1 MSKALLII
9 DMQNFVKE
17 RVQQGVDYFPQDSIE
32 NMLPIIEKFRTA
44 GCPVIHV
51 RHQTPEQG
59 SPLHHSSS
67 SSQPLASFEERA
79 GEPVFIKHTS
89 SAFSSTGLL
98 AHLQETHISEVVVI
112 GAVAGFCV
120 NSTVRM
126 GADLGLKMTVL
137 NDAVL
142 SFELEKYQLSAKALH
157 DVTLALLEAGFAQV
171 TDAAAFQLS

>member
-17 RVQQGVDYFPQDSIE
+17 RIQQGVDYFPQNSFE
-32 NMLPIIEKFRTA
+32 NMTSVIEKFRTS
-44 GCPVIHV
+44 GTPVIHV

-59 SPLHHSSS
+59 SPLHHSSP
-67 SSQPLASFEERA
+67 SSQPLDAFQERA
-79 GEPVFIKHTS
+79 DEPVFIKHTS

-98 AHLQETHISEVVVI
+98 AYLQEARIAEVVVI

-137 NDAVL
+137 KDAVL
-142 SFELEKYQLSAKALH
+142 SFELESHQLSAKAIH
-157 DVTLALLEAGFAQV
+157 DVTLGLLDAGFAQV

>member
-9 DMQNFVKE
+9 DMQNFVAE
-17 RVQQGVDYFPQDSIE
+17 RIQQGVDHFPHTSIE
-32 NMLPIIEKFRTA
+32 NMTSVIEKFRKSGT
-44 GCPVIHV
+44 PVIHV
-51 RHQTPEQG
+51 RHQTSEQG
-59 SPLHHSSS
+59 SPLHHSSPA
-67 SSQPLASFEERA
+67 SQPLESFEERP

-98 AHLQETHISEVVVI
+98 AHLQEANISEVMVI

-137 NDAVL
+137 KDAVL
-142 SFELEKYQLSAKALH
+142 SFELEKSQLSAKAIH
-157 DVTLALLEAGFAQV
+157 DVTLGLLEAGFAQV
-171 TDAAAFQLS
+171 TDAATFQLS

>member
-17 RVQQGVDYFPQDSIE
+17 RIQQGVDHFPHTGIE
-32 NMLPIIEKFRTA
+32 NMASIVEQFRA
-44 GCPVIHV
+44 SGRPVIHV

-59 SPLHHSSS
+59 SPLHHSSPA
-67 SSQPLASFEERA
+67 SQPLESFEERP

-98 AHLQETHISEVVVI
+98 AHLQEAAISEIVVI

-126 GADLGLKMTVL
+126 GADLGLKMTVI

-142 SFELEKYQLSAKALH
+142 SFELEKSQLSAKAIH
-157 DVTLALLEAGFAQV
+157 DVTLALLGAGFAQV
-171 TDAAAFQLS
+171 IATGELNVH

>member
-9 DMQNFVKE
+9 DMQKFVSE
-17 RVQQGVDYFPQDSIE
+17 RIQQGVDYFPQNSIE
-32 NMLPIIEKFRTA
+32 NMTSVIEQFRTS
-44 GCPVIHV
+44 GRPVIHV

-59 SPLHHSSS
+59 SPLHHGSP
-67 SSQPLASFEERA
+67 SSQPLASFEERP

-98 AHLQETHISEVVVI
+98 DYLQDAQISEVVVT

-137 NDAVL
+137 KDAVI
-142 SFELEKYQLSAKALH
+142 SFELSQAQLSAKVIH
-157 DVTLALLEAGFAQV
+157 DVTLALLAADFAQV
-171 TDAAAFQLS
+171 IPAVELQV

>member
-9 DMQNFVKE
+9 DMQKFVSE
-17 RVQQGVDYFPQDSIE
+17 RIQQGVDYFPQNSIE
-32 NMLPIIEKFRTA
+32 NMTSVIEQFRTS
-44 GCPVIHV
+44 GRPVIHV

-59 SPLHHSSS
+59 SPLHHGSP
-67 SSQPLASFEERA
+67 SSQPLASFEERP

-98 AHLQETHISEVVVI
+98 AHLEEANISEVVVI

-137 NDAVL
+137 KDAVL
-142 SFELEKYQLSAKALH
+142 SFELEKSQLSAKAIH

-171 TDAAAFQLS
+171 TDATALQLS

>member
-17 RVQQGVDYFPQDSIE
+17 RIQQGVDHFPHTGIE
-32 NMLPIIEKFRTA
+32 NMASIVEQFRA
-44 GCPVIHV
+44 SGRPVIHV

-59 SPLHHSSS
+59 SPLHHSSPA
-67 SSQPLASFEERA
+67 SQPLESFEERP

-98 AHLQETHISEVVVI
+98 AHLQEAAISEVVVI

-126 GADLGLKMTVL
+126 GADLGLKMTVI

-142 SFELEKYQLSAKALH
+142 SFELEKSQLSAKAIH
-157 DVTLALLEAGFAQV
+157 DVTLALLGAGFAQV
-171 TDAAAFQLS
+171 IATGELNVH

>member
-17 RVQQGVDYFPQDSIE
+17 RIQQGVDHFPPTGIE
-32 NMLPIIEKFRTA
+32 NMASVIEQFRA
-44 GCPVIHV
+44 SGRPVIHV

-59 SPLHHSSS
+59 SPLHHSLPA
-67 SSQPLASFEERA
+67 SQPLESFEERP

-98 AHLQETHISEVVVI
+98 AHLQEAAISEVVVI

-126 GADLGLKMTVL
+126 GADLGLKMTVI

-142 SFELEKYQLSAKALH
+142 SFELEKSQLSAKAIH
-157 DVTLALLEAGFAQV
+157 DVTLALLGAGFAQV
-171 TDAAAFQLS
+171 ITTGELNVH

>member
-17 RVQQGVDYFPQDSIE
+17 RIQQGVDHYPHTGIE
-32 NMLPIIEKFRTA
+32 NMASVIEQFRA
-44 GCPVIHV
+44 SGRPVIHV

-59 SPLHHSSS
+59 SPLHHSSQA
-67 SSQPLASFEERA
+67 SQPLESFEERP

-98 AHLQETHISEVVVI
+98 AHLQEAAISEIVVI

-126 GADLGLKMTVL
+126 GADLGLKMTVI

-142 SFELEKYQLSAKALH
+142 SFELEKSQLSAKAIH
-157 DVTLALLEAGFAQV
+157 DVTLALLGAGFAQV
-171 TDAAAFQLS
+171 ITTGELNVH

>member
-17 RVQQGVDYFPQDSIE
+17 RIQQGVDYFPHTGIE
-32 NMLPIIEKFRTA
+32 NMTAVMDKFRRS
-44 GCPVIHV
+44 GRPVFHV
-51 RHQTPEQG
+51 RHQTPEEG
-59 SPLHHSSS
+59 SPLHPSVPA
-67 SSQPLASFEERA
+67 SQPLEAFEA
-79 GEPVFIKHTS
+79 CPGEPVFIKHTS

-98 AHLQETHISEVVVI
+98 AHLQEANISEVVVI

-137 NDAVL
+137 KDAVL
-142 SFELEKYQLSAKALH
+142 SFELEKSQLSAKTIH
-157 DVTLALLEAGFAQV
+157 DVTLGLLEAGFAQV

>member
-17 RVQQGVDYFPQDSIE
+17 RIQQGVDYFPQTGIE
-32 NMLPIIEKFRTA
+32 NMTSVMDKFRA
-44 GCPVIHV
+44 SGCPVIHV

-59 SPLHHSSS
+59 SPLHHSSP
-67 SSQPLASFEERA
+67 SSQPLEAFEERP

-89 SAFSSTGLL
+89 SAFSSTELL
-98 AHLQETHISEVVVI
+98 AHLQEANISEVVVI

-137 NDAVL
+137 KDAVL
-142 SFELEKYQLSAKALH
+142 SFELEKSQLSAKTIL
-157 DVTLALLEAGFAQV
+157 DVTLGLLDAGFAQV
-171 TDAAAFQLS
+171 IATRELNVH

>member
-17 RVQQGVDYFPQDSIE
+17 RIQQGVDHFPHTGIE
-32 NMLPIIEKFRTA
+32 NMASIVEQFRA
-44 GCPVIHV
+44 SGRPVIHV

-59 SPLHHSSS
+59 SPLHHNSPA
-67 SSQPLASFEERA
+67 SQPLESFEERP

-98 AHLQETHISEVVVI
+98 AHLQEAAISEVVVI

-126 GADLGLKMTVL
+126 GADLGLKMTVI

-142 SFELEKYQLSAKALH
+142 SFELEKSQLSAKAIH
-157 DVTLALLEAGFAQV
+157 DVTLALLGAGFAQV
-171 TDAAAFQLS
+171 IATGELNVH